1 MENRETASTAEPNK
15 FVVIH
20 MIALFQPFHHS
31 GVHRGNS
38 DRYFVWVRLRV
49 SSIHDKDDQD
59 NVIRHPRFRF
69 WKHPRELYTIGLL
82 SEKTRLF
89 SF

>member
-1 MENRETASTAEPNK
+1 MENRKTVTTVEPNK

-38 DRYFVWVRLRV
+38 DRYFVWVRLGLGLV
-49 SSIHDKDDQD
+49 PSIM
-59 NVIRHPRFRF
+59 I
-69 WKHPRELYTIGLL
+69 
-82 SEKTRLF
+82 KTV
-89 SF
+89 